1 MQSRWLGCSYQAAV
15 LEEHE
20 LNSAANQ
27 IINLQTKFL
36 SVRTM
41 QSLISYLSQCA
52 QAHFK
57 SLRGLAKIFHTAS
70 IWNTAINPCSVLLNS
85 EKKKQVSG
93 EPRTRAVKFKEILT
107 CYQKKKMLTCD
118 RSDFCFAQPACLS
131 FSVLCSV
138 SCCYSSSFSWVSSI
152 TSWSQLPV
160 CWRQPVRVLQWRD
173 FLWQCKERFFL
184 SAVWFKTEQNK
195 NVHHSETSR
204 WQNDNIKNK
213 KCTNGSKI
221 CSKVQKKNEF
231 FNGFQIP
238 TVIMKIGIW
247 LSNFP
252 LTISTTLSPCF
263 IADRGGINC
272 QTNKTMPPLSHGG

>member
-1 MQSRWLGCSYQAAV
+1 MWQKWFLFCSTCVPV
-15 LEEHE
+15 LF
-20 LNSAANQ
+20 SA
-27 IINLQTKFL
+27 LFCVLLLLFFFFL
-36 SVRTM
+36 SFFNNFVVPASSVLKTTCTCVAMWLLRRYTDM
-41 QSLISYLSQCA
+41 TQNACTLFHVNVSDMNIQSTWSSCITW
-52 QAHFK
+52 FK
-57 SLRGLAKIFHTAS
+57 STVSHHKRHWICQNCHVSLWLNCIHSPRRYSLASVTS
-70 IWNTAINPCSVLLNS
+70 TVWNDQKDWNVWGITNRKTGVNECDECDS
-85 EKKKQVSG
+85 
-93 EPRTRAVKFKEILT
+93 LT
-107 CYQKKKMLTCD
+107 
-118 RSDFCFAQPACLS
+118 
-131 FSVLCSV
+131 
-138 SCCYSSSFSWVSSI
+138 
-152 TSWSQLPV
+152 
-160 CWRQPVRVLQWRD
+160 RVLRD

-221 CSKVQKKNEF
+221 CSEGQKKNEF

-272 QTNKTMPPLSHGG
+272 QTNKTMPPLSHCG